1 MHQIFEFVEGL
12 QILPNKLSIFE
23 KKTFLQLNR
32 MPCWEYLVSATD
44 THSPKNGRPKC
55 IKACCTT

>member
-1 MHQIFEFVEGL
+1 MHQIFEFVEGATNL
-12 QILPNKLSIFE
+12 SNKLSIFE
-23 KKTFLQLNR
+23 KPSFQLNR

-44 THSPKNGRPKC
+44 THSPKNGSPKC

>member
-1 MHQIFEFVEGL
+1 MHQIFEFVEWL
-12 QILPNKLSIFE
+12 QIYLTSSQYLK
-23 KKTFLQLNR
+23 KKTFLQLNP